1 MVVVNSG
8 NPGTLEVES
17 EGSEIQDCVW
27 LYNTVETSLGYIRC
41 DLKANK
47 QLPPEKLIWV
57 KKRLVK
63 TQFIIDLG
71 GGHKS
76 SL

>member
-1 MVVVNSG
+1 MTIVPALVTQRQEDPKFKLIPNY
-8 NPGTLEVES
+8 
-17 EGSEIQDCVW
+17 C
-27 LYNTVETSLGYIRC
+27 ETSLGYIRC

>member
-27 LYNTVETSLGYIRC
+27 LYNTVETSLGYIR
-41 DLKANK
+41 K
-47 QLPPEKLIWV
+47 QSNFKS
-57 KKRLVK
+57 KRNM
-63 TQFIIDLG
+63 
-71 GGHKS
+71 
-76 SL
+76 